1 MLPDAFI
8 FPFVLMVEPVA
19 TCAMDQTF
27 PLATVIDDDHPQL
40 GVDLALT
47 IPVAAGCANFHFGG
61 DDQFWAHNGQL
72 AILNVNK
79 STVFNN
85 GSCKVFI

>member
-19 TCAMDQTF
+19 TCAMDQTL
-27 PLATVIDDDHPQL
+27 PLATVIDDDDPQL

-61 DDQFWAHNGQL
+61 DDKFWAHNGQL